1 MATSSVSGK
10 PKTAGDLRFRRSPND
25 LLVGMG
31 RFELPTPCSQSRC
44 ATWLRHIP
52 DRQPVYE
59 WVAVALG
66 VDQDCPK
73 VTTPDWCAI
82 LLIGRRH
89 DHGGPEQHE

>member
-1 MATSSVSGK
+1 
-10 PKTAGDLRFRRSPND
+10 
-25 LLVGMG
+25 
-31 RFELPTPCSQSRC
+31 
-44 ATWLRHIP
+44 
-52 DRQPVYE
+52 VYE